1 MNGDQIYAVI
11 TGDIVGSTKLSVES
25 RDFSLS
31 SIESTFK
38 YVQSTHRDINAD
50 HVIYRGDSF
59 QAVISN
65 PSIALEVSVMIRST
79 LRAFNNQ
86 LDARV
91 AVGIGTI
98 DYRHGKTISE
108 WDGEAFRRS
117 GPVLDEMKGDRRL
130 QITTPWKDVDAE
142 LRIELALLDL
152 IIRKWSRP
160 QSEAIRLQL
169 QGHTQ
174 ERMANELGIS
184 QPAIQQRLRSAGASP
199 LTDMIQRF
207 QTLIEVNISS

>member
-1 MNGDQIYAVI
+1 MNHDQIYAVI

-31 SIESTFK
+31 SIESIFK
-38 YVQSTHRDINAD
+38 YVRSTHGDINAH

-59 QAVISN
+59 QAVISI
-65 PSIALEVSVMIRST
+65 PGIALEVSVMIRST
-79 LRAFNNQ
+79 LRAFKNQ
-86 LDARV
+86 LDARI
-91 AVGIGTI
+91 AVGLGTI

-130 QITTPWKDVDAE
+130 QISTPWKDVDAE

-169 QGHTQ
+169 QGYTQ
-174 ERMANELGIS
+174 ERMAKELGIS
-184 QPAIQQRLRSAGASP
+184 QPAIQQRLSSAGAPS
-199 LTDMIQRF
+199 LTDMIQRY
-207 QTLIEVNISS
+207 QTLIEINIRP